1 MKPAQAIE
9 VVNNLHLQ
17 PGWTV
22 TAHEPNTIFDFLQ
35 GAGNNSIVVE
45 FHFEAP
51 NSSDY
56 PNYRQTIPMDPR
68 SPIDVTDMTSPAE
81 VQDAV
86 FKMQIELI
94 VHEARE
100 FFGVQRNGTIDKP
113 YHPHTYNGASRW
125 RGLGFGGFHMQ
136 DQVID

>member
-1 MKPAQAIE
+1 MKAAQAIK
-9 VVNNLHLQ
+9 VVDSLHLQ

-22 TAHEPNTIFDFLQ
+22 TAREPNTFFDFMR
-35 GAGNNSIVVE
+35 GAGDESIMVE

-56 PNYRQTIPMDPR
+56 PNYRQMIEMNPGVPL
-68 SPIDVTDMTSPAE
+68 DVSELNTPAE
-81 VQDAV
+81 VQDMV
-86 FKMQIELI
+86 FRMQVELI

-100 FFGVQRNGTIDKP
+100 FFGVRRNGTIDKP
-113 YHPHTYNGASRW
+113 FHPHTYNGASRW
-125 RGLGFGGFHMQ
+125 RGLGFGGFNMQ